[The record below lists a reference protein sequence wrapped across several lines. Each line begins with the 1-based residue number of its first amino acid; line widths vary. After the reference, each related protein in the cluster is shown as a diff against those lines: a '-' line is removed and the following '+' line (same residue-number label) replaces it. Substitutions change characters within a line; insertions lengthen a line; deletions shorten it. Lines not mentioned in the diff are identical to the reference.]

1 MYWEAAAAGLVG
13 LAILWFILYP
23 LLSAKPPRPPAWEP
37 PELLETPRGI
47 ALAALKEIEFDR
59 ETGKLSDEDYEK
71 LKARYTAEA
80 LEALRA
86 DEQAAAAGGVPGA
99 VDPSDIE
106 VMIAARTRAI
116 RAVESA
122 EAPDRAGNGLAA
134 SIVAC
139 PTCGPRPEL
148 DAVYCSTCGQRLAAG
163 SCNGCGAPLV
173 PDGRFCEACGT
184 QVAA

>member
-23 LLSAKPPRPPAWEP
+23 LLSAEPPKPPAWEP
-37 PELLETPRGI
+37 PELLETPRGV

-59 ETGKLSDEDYEK
+59 ETGKLSDEDYET

-86 DEQAAAAGGVPGA
+86 EESAAGAAGA
-99 VDPSDIE
+99 GAPAASIGSDVE
-106 VMIAARTRAI
+106 AMIAARTRVI
-116 RAVESA
+116 RAGESGKVPGG
-122 EAPDRAGNGLAA
+122 APAA
-134 SIVAC
+134 AAIAC

-148 DAVYCSTCGQRLAAG
+148 DAVYCSACGRRLATG
-163 SCNGCGAPLV
+163 SCHGCGAALV

-184 QVAA
+184 PVAA